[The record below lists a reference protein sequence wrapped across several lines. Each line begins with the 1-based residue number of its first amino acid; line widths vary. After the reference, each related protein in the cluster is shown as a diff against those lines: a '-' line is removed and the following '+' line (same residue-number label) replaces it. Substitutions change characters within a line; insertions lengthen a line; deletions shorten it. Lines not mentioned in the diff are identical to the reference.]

1 MSEVELMDT
10 DYEAR
15 ELSDAMKAVS
25 LLSIFYCSIATQAF
39 LQFRDAVINQSTGTV
54 TLDTRYHFDSMVK
67 DFAVIFVTEKKII
80 SFGLQRRAS
89 RMRRHY
95 YYTAITSTPF
105 TLVVS
110 LPDKYGASKVHGVEE
125 IRRSLAEGEIL

>member
-1 MSEVELMDT
+1 
-10 DYEAR
+10 
-15 ELSDAMKAVS
+15 
-25 LLSIFYCSIATQAF
+25 
-39 LQFRDAVINQSTGTV
+39 
-54 TLDTRYHFDSMVK
+54 MVK
-67 DFAVIFVTEKKII
+67 DFALIFGDSNDCIFF
-80 SFGLQRRAS
+80 FGLQRRAS

-125 IRRSLAEGEIL
+125 IRRSLAEGEILNFNEIFTFLPPQDIFIFLYKFLGFRALK